1 MSEVALHKYEGTH
14 TPSSSSHTIM
24 HIYTLRAATLTV
36 ARTAGVEGSAGGEG
50 GARVP
55 KNHIIKRG
63 AYCGDGRAAYAG
75 A

>member
-14 TPSSSSHTIM
+14 VPSCSAHTIM
-24 HIYTLRAATLTV
+24 HIYTFPGAMRTV
-36 ARTAGVEGSAGGEG
+36 ACTAGVEGSAGGRG
-50 GARVP
+50 GVP

-63 AYCGDGRAAYAG
+63 AYCGDGQAAYAG